1 LVIKYFTNKSI
12 AMLNNKPKLSFW
24 QIWNMS
30 FGFMGIQFGWGLQM
44 ANMSSIYENLGAKPE
59 EIPAL
64 WLAAPLTGLLV
75 QPIIGYLSDRTW
87 HPKWGRRRPYFLI
100 GAILSS
106 ICLILMP
113 NSSSLW
119 MAAGLLWILDS
130 SINISME
137 PFRAFVADNLAE
149 NQRAKGFAMQS
160 FFIGLGATIAS
171 ALPWIFTNWMH
182 VSSVSASG
190 QVADNVK
197 WSFYLGAV
205 AFIGAVIY
213 TVFTSKE
220 YPPTSLELEERKQ
233 EESKGFGAGFN
244 EIFDSLKNMPK
255 RMKKLALIQF
265 LTWPGLFLMW
275 FFYTPT
281 VAVEIFGGKPGSET
295 YTEGQNL
302 AGLTYSFENIITFL
316 FALAL
321 PLLAS
326 KISMKWTHFICLITG
341 GIGLIMINFVGG
353 KENIWMLF
361 LIMGMVGIAWSS
373 ILSMPYAM
381 LTGCLPQN
389 KIGIYMGIFNFF
401 IVLPEILASLFF
413 GKIMEHWLDGSR
425 MAAVTIGGVLIIVA
439 AFFTLRIDE
448 NE

>member
-1 LVIKYFTNKSI
+1 
-12 AMLNNKPKLSFW
+12 MLENKPKLSFW

-64 WLAAPLTGLLV
+64 WLAAPLTGLIV

-87 HPKWGRRRPYFLI
+87 HPRWGRRRPYFLI

-171 ALPWIFTNWMH
+171 ALPWIFTNWMN

>member
-1 LVIKYFTNKSI
+1 
-12 AMLNNKPKLSFW
+12 MLNNKPKLSFW

>member
-1 LVIKYFTNKSI
+1 
-12 AMLNNKPKLSFW
+12 MLENKPKLSFW

-64 WLAAPLTGLLV
+64 WLAAPLTGLIV

-113 NSSSLW
+113 NSSTLW

-171 ALPWIFTNWMH
+171 ALPWIFTNWLH

-205 AFIGAVIY
+205 AFIGAVLY

-220 YPPTSLELEERKQ
+220 YPPTTLEQEERKQ

-281 VAVEIFGGKPGSET
+281 VAVEIFRGEPGSEI

-302 AGLTYSFENIITFL
+302 AGLTYSFENIVTFL

-353 KENIWMLF
+353 KDNVWMLF

-439 AFFTLRIDE
+439 AFFTLRINE

>member
-1 LVIKYFTNKSI
+1 
-12 AMLNNKPKLSFW
+12 
-24 QIWNMS
+24 
-30 FGFMGIQFGWGLQM
+30 
-44 ANMSSIYENLGAKPE
+44 
-59 EIPAL
+59 
-64 WLAAPLTGLLV
+64 
-75 QPIIGYLSDRTW
+75 
-87 HPKWGRRRPYFLI
+87 
-100 GAILSS
+100 
-106 ICLILMP
+106 
-113 NSSSLW
+113 
-119 MAAGLLWILDS
+119 
-130 SINISME
+130 
-137 PFRAFVADNLAE
+137 
-149 NQRAKGFAMQS
+149 
-160 FFIGLGATIAS
+160 LGATIAS
-171 ALPWIFTNWMH
+171 ALPWIFTNWMN

-281 VAVEIFGGKPGSET
+281 VAVEIFGGEPGSET

-373 ILSMPYAM
+373 ILSMPYAILAGSISPKKM
-381 LTGCLPQN
+381 GV
-389 KIGIYMGIFNFF
+389 YMGIFNFF
-401 IVLPEILASLFF
+401 IVIPQIINALIGGPLVKYLYNDHAIYAIITSGVSFL
-413 GKIMEHWLDGSR
+413 I
-425 MAAVTIGGVLIIVA
+425 AAVLIVKVKDVDDVIQK
-439 AFFTLRIDE
+439 
-448 NE
+448 

>member
-1 LVIKYFTNKSI
+1 
-12 AMLNNKPKLSFW
+12 
-24 QIWNMS
+24 
-30 FGFMGIQFGWGLQM
+30 
-44 ANMSSIYENLGAKPE
+44 
-59 EIPAL
+59 
-64 WLAAPLTGLLV
+64 
-75 QPIIGYLSDRTW
+75 
-87 HPKWGRRRPYFLI
+87 
-100 GAILSS
+100 
-106 ICLILMP
+106 
-113 NSSSLW
+113 
-119 MAAGLLWILDS
+119 
-130 SINISME
+130 ME

-171 ALPWIFTNWMH
+171 ALPWIFTNWFD
-182 VSSVSASG
+182 VSSISQQG
-190 QVADNVK
+190 QIADNVK
-197 WSFYLGAV
+197 WSFYIGAV
-205 AFIGAVIY
+205 AFLGAVVY

-220 YPPTSLELEERKQ
+220 YPPTQLELEERKN
-233 EESKGFGAGFN
+233 EESQGFGAGFK
-244 EIFDSLKNMPK
+244 EIGQSILSMPK
-255 RMKKLALIQF
+255 RMKQLALVQF

-281 VAVEIFGGKPGSET
+281 VAVDIFGGSPGT
-295 YTEGQNL
+295 QAYTDGQNL

-321 PLLAS
+321 PLLAR
-326 KISMKWTHFICLITG
+326 KFSMKWTHFICLILG
-341 GIGLIMINFVGG
+341 GLGLIMINLIHSKDQV
-353 KENIWMLF
+353 WMLF
-361 LIMGMVGIAWSS
+361 VIMGLVGIAWSS

-425 MAAVTIGGVLIIVA
+425 MAAVTIGGGLIILA
-439 AFFTLRIDE
+439 AFLTLRIKE

>member
-1 LVIKYFTNKSI
+1 MEII
-12 AMLNNKPKLSFW
+12 KPKLSFW

-75 QPIIGYLSDRTW
+75 QPIIGYFSDRTW
-87 HPKWGRRRPYFLI
+87 HPKLGRRRPYFLV

-106 ICLILMP
+106 ICLVLMP

-149 NQRAKGFAMQS
+149 NQRARGFAMQS

-171 ALPWIFTNWMH
+171 ALPWIFTNWLN
-182 VSSVSASG
+182 VSSISEAG
-190 QVADNVK
+190 HVADNVK
-197 WSFYLGAV
+197 WSFYLGSI
-205 AFIGAVIY
+205 AFIGAVLY
-213 TVFTSKE
+213 TVLTSRE
-220 YPPTSLELEERKQ
+220 YPPTNLEIEIRKQ
-233 EESKGFGAGFN
+233 EESKGFGAGFG
-244 EIFDSLKNMPK
+244 EIFESLTNMPK

-281 VAVEIFGGKPGSET
+281 VAVEIFGGEPGT
-295 YTEGQNL
+295 KLYTDGQNL

-316 FALAL
+316 FALIL
-321 PLLAS
+321 PFLAS
-326 KISMKWTHFICLITG
+326 KFSMKWTHFICLIIG
-341 GIGLIMINFVGG
+341 GLGLIMINFVGN
-353 KENIWMLF
+353 KDNVWMLF
-361 LIMGMVGIAWSS
+361 LVMGMVGIAWSS

-425 MAAVTIGGVLIIVA
+425 IAAVTIGGVLIIIA
-439 AFFTLRIDE
+439 AFFTLRINE

>member
-1 LVIKYFTNKSI
+1 
-12 AMLNNKPKLSFW
+12 MLENKPKLSFW

-64 WLAAPLTGLLV
+64 WLAAPLTGLIV

-160 FFIGLGATIAS
+160 FFIGFGATIAS
-171 ALPWIFTNWMH
+171 ALPWIFTNWLH

-205 AFIGAVIY
+205 AFIGAVLY

-220 YPPTSLELEERKQ
+220 YPPTTLEQEERKQ

-281 VAVEIFGGKPGSET
+281 VAVEIFGGKPGSEI

-302 AGLTYSFENIITFL
+302 AGLTYSFENVVTFL

-326 KISMKWTHFICLITG
+326 KFSMKWTHFVCLITG
-341 GIGLIMINFVGG
+341 GIGLILINFVGG
-353 KENIWMLF
+353 KDNVWMLF

-439 AFFTLRIDE
+439 AFFTLRINE

>member
-1 LVIKYFTNKSI
+1 
-12 AMLNNKPKLSFW
+12 MLENKPKLSFW

-64 WLAAPLTGLLV
+64 WLAAPLTGLIV

-87 HPKWGRRRPYFLI
+87 HPRWGRRRPYFLI

-171 ALPWIFTNWMH
+171 ALPWIFTNWMN

-281 VAVEIFGGKPGSET
+281 VAVEIFGGEPGSET

-353 KENIWMLF
+353 KDNVWMLF

-439 AFFTLRIDE
+439 AFFTLRINE